1 MGYRVAG
8 CLPCA
13 DGGKMSDPES
23 HNNPHR
29 NHFVPRFQPGRI
41 KEARFRD
48 FAIRFAF
55 GGAISVIA
63 ALIGAVYNESI
74 GGIFTAFP
82 AILVASL
89 TLIDKQEDREHASYD
104 AVGAAL
110 GAVGF
115 VFCAAFAAGT
125 LGRWPAAASLGVG
138 LLIWVVVS
146 VGLYALYALVASHGR
161 DDEG

>member
-1 MGYRVAG
+1 
-8 CLPCA
+8 
-13 DGGKMSDPES
+13 MSDPES

-115 VFCAAFAAGT
+115 IACAFFISRT
-125 LGRWPAAASLGVG
+125 LEQWPVAASLGMG
-138 LLIWVVVS
+138 LLIWLVVS
-146 VGLYALYALVASHGR
+146 VGLYTLYALVASLSR
-161 DDEG
+161 KDA

>member
-1 MGYRVAG
+1 
-8 CLPCA
+8 
-13 DGGKMSDPES
+13 MSDPAS
-23 HNNPHR
+23 HDDTSR
-29 NHFVPRFQPGRI
+29 NHFFPRFQPRRI

-48 FAIRFAF
+48 FAVRFAF
-55 GGAISVIA
+55 GGTISVVA
-63 ALIGAVYNESI
+63 ALIGSATTESI

-89 TLIDKQEDREHASYD
+89 TLIDKQEDQEHASYD

-115 VFCAAFAAGT
+115 IACALFISLT
-125 LGRWPAAASLGVG
+125 LQRWSTAASLGVG
-138 LLIWVVVS
+138 LSIWLAVS
-146 VGLYALYALVASHGR
+146 VVLYALYALLASRGR

>member
-1 MGYRVAG
+1 
-8 CLPCA
+8 
-13 DGGKMSDPES
+13 MSGPES
-23 HNNPHR
+23 HNNPPR
-29 NHFVPRFQPGRI
+29 NHFIPRFRLGRI

-55 GGAISVIA
+55 GGAISIIA
-63 ALIGAVYNESI
+63 ALIGTVSNESM

-115 VFCAAFAAGT
+115 VFCAAFVAGT

-161 DDEG
+161 DEG

>member
-1 MGYRVAG
+1 
-8 CLPCA
+8 
-13 DGGKMSDPES
+13 MSDPAS
-23 HNNPHR
+23 HDDMSR
-29 NHFVPRFQPGRI
+29 NHFFPRFQPGRI

-48 FAIRFAF
+48 MAVRFAF
-55 GGAISVIA
+55 GGTISVVA
-63 ALIGAVYNESI
+63 ALIGAATTESI

-115 VFCAAFAAGT
+115 IACALFVSLT
-125 LGRWPAAASLGVG
+125 LERWPVAASLGVG
-138 LLIWVVVS
+138 LSIWLVVS
-146 VGLYALYALVASHGR
+146 VGLYALYALVASQGHQGER
-161 DDEG
+161 